1 MGYNQNDSQEML
13 QFALDGLHE
22 DLNRVI
28 DKPQVETKDSD
39 GRPDLIVAEE
49 HWNAFQMRNK
59 SILVDLMYGQYKSR
73 LVCPKCNKVSITYAN
88 SLPTRTHTY
97 PHIHIY
103 PSTHP
108 PIHPP
113 TYTKHRHC
121 TQALH
126 AGATLFLAI
135 RRIHLIKLQC
145 TPQNQVQ
152 LIPDGVFAHSPG

>member
-73 LVCPKCNKVSITYAN
+73 LVCPKCNKVSITFNSYQMV
-88 SLPTRTHTY
+88 SLPIPQDKNKALEY
-97 PHIHIY
+97 IY
-103 PSTHP
+103 VDPKQREAE
-108 PIHPP
+108 IKCQF
-113 TYTKHRHC
+113 YYKKDG
-121 TQALH
+121 
-126 AGATLFLAI
+126 GATL
-135 RRIHLIKLQC
+135 K
-145 TPQNQVQ
+145 Q
-152 LIPDGVFAHSPG
+152 LLEDVSAKF